1 MNGGQVM
8 SNPSRP
14 IHPDPPTYAK
24 GRADE
29 RPPAVMINIVVRDD
43 MARDVVITI
52 NGVPIIGGADEE
64 P

>member
-1 MNGGQVM
+1 M
-8 SNPSRP
+8 STPSRP

-29 RPPAVMINIVVRDD
+29 RPPAVMINIVVRNDV
-43 MARDVVITI
+43 ARDVVVTI
-52 NGVPIIGGADEE
+52 NGIPIIGGVDDE